1 MIDKNLRQHFRIA
14 KNSPVP
20 LYYQLKS
27 AILELFENGYYK
39 PGDKLPSIKDLA
51 RKYEVS
57 TNTIR
62 KALLSL
68 EQDGFITFGRGRFG
82 GTFVIEKPEGTE
94 KQSYQWLSINPNYI

>member
-39 PGDKLPSIKDLA
+39 PGDKLPTVYHQTKSKRHVCL
-51 RKYEVS
+51 
-57 TNTIR
+57 
-62 KALLSL
+62 
-68 EQDGFITFGRGRFG
+68 
-82 GTFVIEKPEGTE
+82 GTE
-94 KQSYQWLSINPNYI
+94 SRRQFLYEIKQL

>member
-39 PGDKLPSIKDLA
+39 PGDKLPKI
-51 RKYEVS
+51 
-57 TNTIR
+57 
-62 KALLSL
+62 
-68 EQDGFITFGRGRFG
+68 GRAH
-82 GTFVIEKPEGTE
+82 V
-94 KQSYQWLSINPNYI
+94 